1 MEREEGEERERETWE
16 LRKNLTVL
24 AKSRTTAV

>member
-1 MEREEGEERERETWE
+1 MEREEGKERERETWE
-16 LRKNLTVL
+16 LRKNLRVL